1 MTRPRLARGFL
12 RASGI
17 VLILLGFVHLLAT
30 PHIPHLLDGL
40 PPKARS
46 LALGASLLNHVLVGI
61 LLFPLGFTT
70 WLAAGKDRWQDSWA
84 KQVLIANCLT
94 VLTLP
99 VMVVLLM
106 RQPQYYQSP
115 LFLAGV
121 ALTALTAI
129 LMALAAWVVASAKV

>member
-1 MTRPRLARGFL
+1 M

-40 PPKARS
+40 PPKARD
-46 LALGASLLNHVLVGI
+46 LALGATLLNHVLVGI
-61 LLFPLGFTT
+61 LLLPLGLTT
-70 WLAAGKDRWQDSWA
+70 WLATERNRLQESWA
-84 KQVLIANCLT
+84 KRVLIINCLT
-94 VLTLP
+94 VLALP
-99 VMVVLLM
+99 LMVVLLM

-121 ALTALTAI
+121 ALMTLTAI
-129 LMALAAWVVASAKV
+129 LMAVAVGLVGSAKV